1 MSLRQKALKGVVW
14 TAIQNWGRQVIALAI
29 FFLLARLL
37 EPKAFGLVALAS
49 LFLNFME
56 VFTDQGFGQAII
68 QRKEIDK
75 EHLDTAFWTNI
86 ALSLMLVAFSMVGAE
101 PIAALFNEPAL
112 VPIIRCLS
120 LSFLFSGLNGVQSA
134 LLSREF
140 KFKVLAVRSLVAVLV
155 GGTVGL
161 VLALRG
167 YGVWSLVG
175 QQLANGIAGVVVLW
189 STSKWRPGWGFSRY
203 HFRELFSFGINIV
216 GIKFLNFFNRRSDDF
231 LIGYFLG
238 PVALGYYTVAYR
250 VLRIMT
256 QLMTSTIDQVA
267 LPTFSNM
274 QKEPERLRRAFYKVT
289 QVASFIAFPAFL
301 GMAALAPE
309 LVQVFFGSKWIASI
323 PVMQVLAFIGIL
335 HSIYFFNS
343 TVVMAMGKPNWQLR
357 INCLNAVS
365 NVIGFLIAVRWG
377 IVAVALAYVLR
388 GYLLSP
394 VPLAVIHR
402 LIHINLRT
410 YLSQYVAPLAGSA
423 VVVLGVWGTKHF
435 LSPWISLSGVLTICI
450 VVGSGLYLGTIL
462 LLAPKLMQQI
472 LELAYLAL
480 PEKFQK
486 RPIFSGFTHKQ

>member
-14 TAIQNWGRQVIALAI
+14 TAIQNWGRQIIAFAI

-49 LFLNFME
+49 LFLNFMQ

-68 QRKEIDK
+68 QRKEVDK

-86 ALSLMLVAFSMVGAE
+86 ALSLLLIVVSIAGAE
-101 PIAALFNEPAL
+101 PISALFKEPAL
-112 VPIIRCLS
+112 TPIIRWLS
-120 LSFLFSGLNGVQSA
+120 LSFLLSGLNGVQSA

-155 GGTVGL
+155 GGVVGL
-161 VLALRG
+161 VMALRG

-175 QQLANGIAGVVVLW
+175 QQLANGIAGVIVLW
-189 STSKWRPGWGFSRY
+189 GTSKWRPGWGFSRH

-250 VLRIMT
+250 VLQIIT

-267 LPTFSNM
+267 LPTFSKM
-274 QKEPERLRRAFYKVT
+274 QKEPERLRQAFYKVT
-289 QVASFIAFPAFL
+289 QVASFIAFPAFIT
-301 GMAALAPE
+301 MAALAPE
-309 LVQVFFGSKWIASI
+309 LVQVFFGDKWAPSI

-343 TVVMAMGKPNWQLR
+343 TVIMAMGKPNWQLR
-357 INCLNAVS
+357 INCMNAVS
-365 NVIGFLIAVRWG
+365 NVLGFLIAVRWG
-377 IVAVALAYVLR
+377 IVAVAAAYVLR

-394 VPLAVIHR
+394 VPLWVIHK
-402 LIHINLRT
+402 LIHINLKT
-410 YLSQYVAPLAGSA
+410 YLRQYIGPILGSLT
-423 VVVLGVWGTKHF
+423 VVLAILAAKSALTPY
-435 LSPWISLSGVLTICI
+435 LSPAALLAVGLVLA
-450 VVGSGLYLGTIL
+450 VAVYLGTIL
-462 LLAPKLMQQI
+462 MVSPKLIQQI
-472 LELAYLAL
+472 LGLAYLAL
-480 PEKFQK
+480 PTKFK
-486 RPIFSGFTHKQ
+486 KLFPGGTHE